1 MLLYFAVDSFHNT
14 LEGMCTCTFVML
26 IFHKTAG
33 GICILFVLSD
43 EGKYSENQKMLRME
57 TNAFTA

>member
-14 LEGMCTCTFVML
+14 LESMCTCTFVML

-33 GICILFVLSD
+33 GLCILFVLSD
-43 EGKYSENQKMLRME
+43 QGKYSENQEMVRME
-57 TNAFTA
+57 NSAFTA